1 MSSLTRL
8 PLAQGGPALFRNR
21 YLILAAVLLAV
32 TLYRLWYST
41 QLELV
46 GDEAYYWLW
55 SRRLD
60 LAYLDKGPVIA
71 WFIAAG
77 TALFG
82 QNPFG
87 VRFFAVILST
97 ATGLGIFLL
106 ARRLF
111 SDRVG
116 FWTLLL
122 AGLAPMFAVG
132 SILMTIDTPLLC
144 FWTFAALAFWWAKD
158 SAHFLPWIVTGLLVG
173 LSTLSKYTGA
183 MELVSFGLF
192 CLWHS
197 PSRKQLLNGRFLV
210 LLLVVGLCLVPVIYW
225 NWQHQWP
232 TLRFLTHRGALD
244 EKAHF
249 RPLDVLVFLGGQ
261 AGVISP
267 VIFIAL
273 MVVLFWPNLKTAD
286 DDGETRFLL
295 SLFLPLFLLY
305 FFISFQKASQANWPA
320 AAYIG
325 GFIFLAAKWD
335 VLMEQFGWGRWL
347 AVAGLAMALIET
359 VGLQETK
366 WLNLPPGKD
375 PLDRARGARDLSA
388 QVSALETETRIKV
401 VIANAYMTASLLSFY
416 LPGQPDVY
424 MPLSSAPYNQ
434 LILWPTYRDVHPHED
449 AVFVSETN
457 RVPNS
462 LKDDFPNIEPG
473 KLLTITQDGRTIRKL
488 YAFVCR
494 RDDHRKDT
502 ETTLNRE

>member
-1 MSSLTRL
+1 MSPSTRFQ
-8 PLAQGGPALFRNR
+8 LARGRPAWFQNR
-21 YLILAAVLLAV
+21 YLILALILLAV

-82 QNPFG
+82 QTAFG

-97 ATGLGIFLL
+97 ATGIGLFLL

-122 AGLAPMFAVG
+122 AGLSPMFAVG
-132 SILMTIDTPLLC
+132 SILMTIDTPLIC
-144 FWTFAALAFWWAKD
+144 FWTFAALAFWWAKG
-158 SAHFLPWIVTGLLVG
+158 STRLLPWIVTGILVG

-183 MELVSFGLF
+183 IELISFAFF
-192 CLWHS
+192 CLWYG
-197 PSRKQLLNGRFLV
+197 PSRKQLLNGRFLGM
-210 LLLVVGLCLVPVIYW
+210 LLVVGLCLVPVIYW
-225 NWQHQWP
+225 NWEHQWP

-267 VIFIAL
+267 AIFIGL
-273 MVVLFWPNLKTAD
+273 IVVLFWPSLKTT
-286 DDGETRFLL
+286 DDGGQTRFLL
-295 SLFLPLFLLY
+295 ALFLPLFLLY
-305 FFISFQKASQANWPA
+305 FFLSFQKASQANWPA
-320 AAYIG
+320 AAYVS

-335 VLMEQFGWGRWL
+335 RLMEQVRWARWL
-347 AVAGLAMALIET
+347 AIAGLAVGLIET
-359 VGLQETK
+359 VGLQETR

-375 PLDRARGARDLSA
+375 PLDRARGARDLAA
-388 QVSALETETRIKV
+388 QVSAIETETGIKV
-401 VIANAYMTASLLSFY
+401 VIANAYMTASLLLFY
-416 LPGQPDVY
+416 LPGQPDTY

-434 LILWPTYRDVHPHED
+434 LILWPTYREEHPHED
-449 AVFVSETN
+449 AIFISETN
-457 RVPNS
+457 RVPTS
-462 LKDDFPNIEPG
+462 LKDDFPIIAPAR
-473 KLLTITQDGRTIRKL
+473 LLTITQDGRTIRKL

-494 RDDHRKDT
+494 RERAPA
-502 ETTLNRE
+502 NQAS